1 MASSAA
7 RRRATVVEVTD
18 PQRGGYF
25 DPLLSF
31 RVNTRSPLPEYVSVA
46 RTGMD
51 VRCVAAVR
59 NACMRFLPRNSL
71 TSLLACR
78 ASWHASACCAR

>member
-1 MASSAA
+1 MASSAQ
-7 RRRATVVEVTD
+7 RRRATVVEVTE

-31 RVNTRSPLPEYVSVA
+31 RVNTRSPLPEFVSVA

-51 VRCVAAVR
+51 VRRAPRAAALLTQAR
-59 NACMRFLPRNSL
+59 GRSARRGAPR
-71 TSLLACR
+71 
-78 ASWHASACCAR
+78 AR